1 MPVTAIYA
9 GLRPATEVKRYRI
22 DCHPAHHYIVA
33 GGIRSTGLTA
43 ALGIAR
49 HVFDLYASAGNRHD
63 PIAEPRWPHVP
74 NLADHETRDFS
85 RPGHGEII
93 CHCESVT
100 RREIEQA
107 LKGGLGARDIGGVK
121 RRTRAM
127 MGRCQGFYCSAAV
140 AAIADRH
147 LAVPLSTGNAD
158 DER

>member
-1 MPVTAIYA
+1 VTAIYA
-9 GLRPATEVKRYRI
+9 GLRPATELKQYRI
-22 DCHPAHHYIVA
+22 DCHPAHRYIAA

-63 PIAEPRWPHVP
+63 PIAEPQWPHVP

-107 LKGGLGARDIGGVK
+107 LKGGLGAKDIGGLK

-140 AAIADRH
+140 AAIADEH
-147 LAVPLSTGNAD
+147 LAVPLSTGRA